1 MTFRAAT
8 WLACVGALAV
18 CAAVPFAPAADAPA
32 DPEWAAVT
40 VPTPDDAPAA
50 PPGHGPAWYRCFV
63 RVPDNMTSR
72 AEGDLMSNSVT
83 LSLAGVRGPVVVF
96 LNGQKIFEAA
106 ELPDE
111 PRRRFKVPRGILEP
125 GMFNVLALKLDAKA
139 AAAGVRKAPIL
150 AGYFDELVLAGE
162 WQVLRAAEVDVA
174 SLKPVKEQPTVAA
187 YFETGFRQSSTPLAS
202 TDEFMPGRRM
212 SPEASLATMTTP
224 SDLTVEL
231 MLAEPVVAQPTH
243 LSFDERGRMWV
254 SQYRQYP
261 YPAGLKMI
269 SRDKYYRGRFDKVP
283 PAPPN
288 HDRGRDIVSV
298 HEDTDGDGRFDVNK
312 VVLDGL
318 NMANAAVR
326 GRGGI
331 WVMHS
336 PYLMFYPDADGDDV
350 PDRDPEVRLT
360 GFGLEDT
367 HSVSNGLIWGPDGW
381 LYGAQGSTVTSRIVR
396 PGVDAPNAPGVYF
409 NGSMVWRYHPD
420 TKAYEIF
427 AEGGGNNFGLD
438 FDAEGRLFCGHN
450 GGTTRGWHFVQWGL
464 YMKQGNDPSKYG
476 PPPNPYA
483 FGGLTMM
490 ASANPIPRFTH
501 DVIVFEGTALPAK
514 YVGQTIGVDPL
525 HRNLVAAERRRLGP
539 TFTTADTGVPLAGAD
554 LAFRPV
560 YLAAGPDGAVYVA
573 DFYEEFIAHGQN
585 YQGQIDPTSGRVYRL
600 RGKSEKLN
608 ADVNLAA
615 KSSAE
620 LVDVLDHPNRWH
632 RQTAVRLLGERRD
645 TPTVEPLNALLR
657 KTETHPALEALWALH
672 QMGALDEPT
681 ARAALAHPAGPVRA
695 WAVRLVGDARKLPEP
710 FAVAVR
716 ELAAREG
723 DAEVRSQIASTSRA
737 LPVEQA
743 LPLVATLLQRDAD
756 SSDPF
761 VPLLCWWTIE
771 SHCETSRDA
780 VLALLDTPEEWQ
792 PATVRQYILGRL
804 MRRFATRGTH
814 ADFLACAALL
824 KRAPADEHRKL
835 LVAGFEEAFKGRAL
849 PPLPEELAAALAES
863 GHASPVLRVRLRE
876 PDALAAA
883 LKQVTN
889 RTGAPEDLLATVRL
903 LGEVRVPE
911 AVPALLATAQAEG
924 PADLRKAALAS
935 LLLYEDEQIGVRV
948 ASLYPALPPDV
959 RPAAMNLLASRPAS
973 SVAFLKLVEAGMV
986 KTSDVSPDVV
996 DRFRGQDDPAV
1007 TELAARL
1014 FPVTDAEPARAAKLA
1029 ALRRIQQVVEQ
1040 SPGDPYAGETIFM
1053 ERCSACHTLF
1063 FKGGDIGPN
1072 LTSYQRDDLGTMLT
1086 SILDPSAEVR
1096 EGYATY
1102 LARTTDGRTLSG
1114 FLVENDAAVVVLRGS
1129 DGQDVRVPREA
1140 IKQMK
1145 AAGGSLM
1152 PEGLLNGLSDQQL
1165 RDLFAYLR
1173 IPQPITR

>member
-1 MTFRAAT
+1 MTCALTLATFAAMVVAT
-8 WLACVGALAV
+8 ATAS
-18 CAAVPFAPAADAPA
+18 AAEPAAPA
-32 DPEWAAVT
+32 EWTTVT
-40 VPTPDDAPAA
+40 VPATDAAPAPA
-50 PPGHGPAWYRCFV
+50 GEGPAWYRGFV

-72 AEGDLMSNSVT
+72 AEGDLMSDSVT
-83 LSLAGVRGPVVVF
+83 LSLAGIRGPLLVF
-96 LNGQKIFEAA
+96 LNGRKIFEAA

-125 GMFNVLALKLDAKA
+125 GVFNVLTLKLDAKA

-150 AGYFDELVLAGE
+150 AGYFDELVMEGE
-162 WQVLRAAEVDVA
+162 WQVLRAADVDVA
-174 SLKPVKEQPTVAA
+174 ELKPVKEQPKAAA
-187 YFETGFRQSSTPLAS
+187 YLETGFRQSSTPLAS

-212 SPEASLATMTTP
+212 SPEASLATMTVP
-224 SDLTVEL
+224 DDLTVEL

-283 PAPPN
+283 PAPPH
-288 HDRGRDIVSV
+288 HDRGRDVVSV
-298 HEDTDGDGRFDVNK
+298 HEDTDGDGKFDVNK

-331 WVMHS
+331 WVMHT

-350 PDRDPEVRLT
+350 PDRDPEVRLA

-381 LYGAQGSTVTSRIVR
+381 LYGAQGSTVTSRVVR

-464 YMKQGNDPSKYG
+464 YMKQGNDPGKYG

-501 DVIVFEGTALPAK
+501 DVIVFEGTALPAR

-539 TFTTADTGVPLAGAD
+539 TFTTADTGVPLAAGDIAV
-554 LAFRPV
+554 RPV

-585 YQGQIDPTSGRVYRL
+585 YQGQIDPTTGRVYRL
-600 RGKSEKLN
+600 RGKNEKLN

-615 KSSAE
+615 KSTAQ
-620 LVDVLDHPNRWH
+620 LVDVLSHPNRWH

-645 TPTVEPLNALLR
+645 ASAVEPLKALLQ
-657 KTETHPALEALWALH
+657 KVETHPALEALWSLH
-672 QMGALDEPT
+672 QMGALDQPT

-695 WAVRLVGDARKLPEP
+695 WAVRLVGDARTLPDE
-710 FAVAVR
+710 FAAAVR
-716 ELAAREG
+716 ELAGREA
-723 DAEVRSQIASTSRA
+723 DAEVRAQIASTSRA
-737 LPVEQA
+737 LPAGQA

-756 SSDPF
+756 ATDPF

-771 SHCETSRDA
+771 SHCEAARDA
-780 VLALLDTPEEWQ
+780 VLALLDAPEEWR
-792 PATVRQYILGRL
+792 PATVRHHILGRL
-804 MRRFATRGTH
+804 MRRFASRGTH

-835 LVAGFEEAFKGRAL
+835 LMAGFEEAFKGRAL
-849 PPLPEELAAALAES
+849 PPLPAELASALAES
-863 GHASPVLRVRLRE
+863 GHASPVLRVRLGE
-876 PDALAAA
+876 PEALAAA
-883 LKQVTN
+883 LKQVTD
-889 RTGAPEDLLATVRL
+889 RTGTPEDLLATVRL
-903 LGEVRVPE
+903 LGEVNVPG
-911 AVPALLATAQAEG
+911 AAPALLAVARGDG
-924 PADLRKAALAS
+924 PADLRKAAFAA
-935 LLLYEDEQIGVRV
+935 LLLYEDGQLGPAV
-948 ASLYPALPPDV
+948 AASYAGLPADV
-959 RPAAMNLLASRPAS
+959 RPAALNLLASRPAS
-973 SVAFLKLVEAGMV
+973 SVAFLKLVEAGAV
-986 KTSDVSPDVV
+986 KAADVPPDVV
-996 DRFRGQDDPAV
+996 DRFRGHDDAGV
-1007 TELAARL
+1007 TELAAKL
-1014 FPVTDAEPARAAKLA
+1014 FPAPEAEPARAAKLA

-1053 ERCSACHTLF
+1053 ERCATCHTLF

-1129 DGQDVRVPREA
+1129 DGQDVRLPRAA

-1152 PEGLLNGLSDQQL
+1152 PEGLLDGLDDRQV